1 MTEVPKIDGYD
12 VWGRLGG
19 GGMSDVWLAKHEA
32 LSVPV
37 VVKTI
42 RKDVRDALGQEVA
55 EARLLD
61 EARLMARVRNPRVVR
76 ATDAGVAG
84 TTPYLVEEYVDGID
98 LAELDRRRRA
108 AIGLGLPLWF
118 VATVMRETCDALH
131 SAHQAGVIHRD
142 VKPSNVFGS
151 PDGVR
156 LGDFGIAVMR
166 HDNAR
171 EATSG
176 TVRFMAP
183 EQFLGGVIDRRTD
196 VFGAGATACDLR
208 YGHVP
213 FESMDETLAE
223 DVLPRLPPPRTP
235 EEAFFQTTM
244 RGMLEKDPGK
254 RLSTCAEAGRRFG
267 SLARMLSPATF
278 AAVQIDRHALR
289 IGPCVMF
296 LEVGDIADAKVDVII
311 NSAYTDM
318 RMRSGVGEALRLR
331 GGDAIEEDA
340 MQSGEQPLGSVVLG
354 KSGTLRTKH
363 VLHAVSAWKGV
374 SCVGRAVSR
383 AMLTAD
389 ELGCRTV
396 AIPALGT
403 GAGKVSLEMCAHAII
418 RALRWRTLLG
428 GMRAREIY
436 VYLPTEEKR
445 RIFQE
450 VAEESLIDLET
461 QPVLHELG
469 LPTDVL
475 EVRAEGATCMDT
487 SAPTGEAREGH
498 STDDRD

>member
-1 MTEVPKIDGYD
+1 
-12 VWGRLGG
+12 
-19 GGMSDVWLAKHEA
+19 MSDVWLARHEA
-32 LSVPV
+32 LSIPV

-42 RKDVRDALGQEVA
+42 RKDVRDALGQKVA
-55 EARLLD
+55 EERLLD

-84 TTPYLVEEYVDGID
+84 NTPYLVEEYVDGID
-98 LAELDRRRRA
+98 LAELDRRRRS

-131 SAHQAGVIHRD
+131 SAHQAGIIHRD

-166 HDNAR
+166 HGDGH

-196 VFGAGATACDLR
+196 VYGAGATACDLR
-208 YGHVP
+208 YGRVP
-213 FESMDETLAE
+213 FNSMDETL
-223 DVLPRLPPPRTP
+223 DPSLQPRLPEPRTP
-235 EEAFFQTTM
+235 EEAFFQTTV
-244 RGMLEKDPGK
+244 RGMLEKDAAK
-254 RLSTCAEAGRRFG
+254 RVATCAEAGRRFG
-267 SLARMLSPATF
+267 SLARMLSPASF
-278 AAVQIDRHALR
+278 AAIQIDRHALR

-296 LEVGDIADAKVDVII
+296 LEVGDISDAKVDVMI
-311 NSAYTDM
+311 NSAYTNM
-318 RMRSGVGEALRLR
+318 RMRGGVGDALRR
-331 GGDAIEEDA
+331 KGGDLIEEDA
-340 MQSGEQPLGSVVLG
+340 LSSGEQPLGSVVLG
-354 KSGTLRTKH
+354 KPGTLHAKH
-363 VLHAVSAWKGV
+363 LLHAVSAWNGV

-396 AIPALGT
+396 AMPALGT
-403 GAGKVSLEMCAHAII
+403 GAGKVSMEMCAHAMI

-469 LPTDVL
+469 LQTDVL
-475 EVRAEGATCMDT
+475 EVRAEGATCMDASLPT
-487 SAPTGEAREGH
+487 SKRTATEDH
-498 STDDRD
+498 D

>member
-1 MTEVPKIDGYD
+1 
-12 VWGRLGG
+12 
-19 GGMSDVWLAKHEA
+19 MSDVWLAKHEA

-42 RKDVRDALGQEVA
+42 RQDVRDALGQDVA
-55 EARLLD
+55 EARLLE
-61 EARLMARVRNPRVVR
+61 EARLMARVKNPRVVR

-84 TTPYLVEEYVDGID
+84 TTPFLVEEYVDGID

-118 VATVMRETCDALH
+118 VASVMRETCDALH

-166 HDNAR
+166 HKNAR
-171 EATSG
+171 ETTSG

-183 EQFLGGVIDRRTD
+183 EQVLGQALDRRTD

-208 YGHVP
+208 YGRVP
-213 FESMDETLAE
+213 FDSMDETLSP
-223 DVLPRLPPPRTP
+223 DVHPKLPEPRTP
-235 EEAFFQTTM
+235 EEAFFQTTI
-244 RGMLEKDPGK
+244 RGMLEKEPGK

-267 SLARMLSPATF
+267 SLARMLSPAAF
-278 AAVQIDRHALR
+278 AAVQVDRHALR
-289 IGPCVMF
+289 IGPCVIF
-296 LEVGDIADAKVDVII
+296 LEVGDISEAKVDVII
-311 NSAYTDM
+311 NSSYTDM
-318 RMRSGVGEALRLR
+318 KMRSGVGDALRR
-331 GGDAIEEDA
+331 KGGDEIEEDA
-340 MQSGEQPLGSVVLG
+340 IRSGDQPLGSVVLG
-354 KSGTLRTKH
+354 KAGNLRAKH
-363 VLHAVSAWKGV
+363 VLHAVSAWNGV

-403 GAGKVSLEMCAHAII
+403 GAGKVSMEMCAHAMI

-436 VYLPTEEKR
+436 VYLAYEEKR

-450 VAEESLIDLET
+450 VAEESLIDVET

-469 LPTDVL
+469 LPTDGV

-487 SAPTGEAREGH
+487 GKSSEEGR
-498 STDDRD
+498 STEGGD

>member
-1 MTEVPKIDGYD
+1 MTAPKIDGYD

-32 LSVPV
+32 LCVPV
-37 VVKTI
+37 IVKTI
-42 RKDVRDALGQEVA
+42 RHDVRDALGQDVA
-55 EARLLD
+55 EARLFE
-61 EARLMARVRNPRVVR
+61 EARLMARVKNPRVVR

-118 VATVMRETCDALH
+118 VASVMHETCDALH

-166 HDNAR
+166 HKNAR

-183 EQFLGGVIDRRTD
+183 EQFLGHALDRRTD

-213 FESMDETLAE
+213 FDSMDETLAS
-223 DVLPRLPPPRTP
+223 DVRPNLPEPRTP
-235 EEAFFQTTM
+235 EEAFFQTTI
-244 RGMLEKDPGK
+244 RGMLEKEPDK
-254 RLSTCAEAGRRFG
+254 RLSTCAEAARRFG
-267 SLARMLSPATF
+267 SLARMLSPAAA

-289 IGPCVMF
+289 IGPCVIF
-296 LEVGDIADAKVDVII
+296 LEVGDIADAKVDVVI

-318 RMRSGVGEALRLR
+318 KMRSGVGDSLRR
-331 GGDAIEEDA
+331 KGGDATEEDA
-340 MQSGEQPLGSVVLG
+340 LRSGDQPLGSVVLG
-354 KSGTLRTKH
+354 KSGTLRTKQL
-363 VLHAVSAWKGV
+363 LHAVSAWNGV

-403 GAGKVSLEMCAHAII
+403 GVGNVSMEMCAHAMI

-436 VYLPTEEKR
+436 VYLADEEKR
-445 RIFQE
+445 AIFQE
-450 VAEESLIDLET
+450 VAEESLIDVDT
-461 QPVLHELG
+461 RPVLHELG
-469 LPTDVL
+469 LPADVG
-475 EVRAEGATCMDT
+475 EVRAEGATCMDASMPT
-487 SAPTGEAREGH
+487 SKRQGTQ
-498 STDDRD
+498 DD